1 MKNKIKF
8 LFFFAGLS
16 FFYISC
22 NKDLTLQPI
31 YFQPTT
37 FTTEGQLVNQLAGTY
52 DIFEMDQLYAQG
64 LWGYLEAGADESFR
78 NGTSASTVYTEL
90 YDITSSEANIGTF
103 WRQCYN
109 GIERANVIIQD
120 APTITMDTTKRANI
134 IGQARFI
141 RAYCYFLLVSN
152 FGDVPI
158 KLQTSLSMGTNFNL
172 PRSATKDIYSYII
185 SEMTAAEAMIP
196 PITQPQSW
204 QSSAATT
211 TVVSK
216 DAVDAIL
223 CRVCLYA
230 AGYPLQDPSKYQLA
244 LTWANKVISSGL
256 HSLNSAPLAAYSTTP
271 AYARLF
277 INNMQNNVND
287 NNITEGIW
295 DAAFI
300 SKSNTSGTYSSTGYP
315 VTQQLGAIMGIYC
328 PDATATSI
336 IGYGAGT
343 YRVHNKLYNLFA
355 SGDQRRDWA
364 IAPYMYKT
372 NASTTKYFYLTVNIT
387 GGGGTG
393 AAATAYTNASG
404 AITSVTVDNPGSG
417 YTSAPAI
424 SFTGYTTGTSTTA
437 SGTGATAVAT
447 ISGGKITGINITAS
461 GSGYPTI
468 YERCVGKWRRE
479 YETNLPP
486 VRQQNYTSC
495 NFPII
500 RYADVLLIAAE
511 ADLQVNGAPS
521 AAGVEY
527 FNQVRRRAFGYPP
540 STPKPGFDVTTFTL
554 QNLMDE
560 RSREL
565 CFEGVR
571 RQDLIR
577 WGIMTTAMQNVL
589 TDVTNNAP
597 ASYNFA
603 ASFPATNFISNPT
616 KYVLFPIPGSGEIA
630 HNSAITQNPG
640 W

>member
-31 YFQPTT
+31 FFQPTT

-52 DIFEMDQLYAQG
+52 DIFQMDQLYAQG

-78 NGTSASTVYTEL
+78 NGTSASTVFTEL

-277 INNMQNNVND
+277 INNMQDNVND

-447 ISGGKITGINITAS
+447 ISGGKITGINITAA

-500 RYADVLLIAAE
+500 RYADVLLMAAE

-577 WGIMTTAMQNVL
+577 WGIMTTAMQNIL

-603 ASFPATNFISNPT
+603 SSFPATNFISNPA